1 MRRGI
6 AMSRPVFVRPLSK
19 KETQALDR
27 LVRGNTPARVLRR
40 AQMVRLSSRG
50 HKAGEIA
57 GLLNVSAPTVTQAI
71 HRFNAE
77 GLQGLADRP
86 RPGRPPRARDRYI
99 RLLKEAVTTPP
110 QEMGYPFSSWTLP
123 RLREHLFRKTSV
135 LLNPDYLSRL
145 MAKHGIV
152 YRRPRHVMGHLRD
165 RGEYDEKKAFLAFLK
180 NTPPPGSPGS
190 TSSSSTSVKFTSTR
204 V

>member
-1 MRRGI
+1 
-6 AMSRPVFVRPLSK
+6 MSRPLFVRPFSK
-19 KETQALDR
+19 AEAATLDR
-27 LVRGNTPARVLRR
+27 LVRGNSPARVLRR
-40 AQMVRLSSRG
+40 AQMVRLSGLG
-50 HKAGEIA
+50 HKAGQIA
-57 GLLNVSAPTVTQAI
+57 TLLNVSTPTVTQAI

-77 GLQGLADRP
+77 GLHGLLDRP
-86 RPGRPPRARDRYI
+86 RPGRPPRARDHYI
-99 RLLKEAVTTPP
+99 KLLKEAVTTSPRDL
-110 QEMGYPFSSWTLP
+110 GYAFSSRTLP

-165 RGEYDEKKAFLAFLK
+165 QAEYDEKKAFPAFLK
-180 NTPPPGSPGS
+180 NTPPPGSLDS

-204 V
+204 P